1 MLNTINQYF
10 TELGT
15 IGLALN
21 SCIESFF
28 LVPPPDFL
36 LIAMDLKAP
45 QSALYFA
52 FICTIASALGGA
64 IGYFIGKFGGRPVF
78 NWLFSLL
85 SKNGD
90 KRAHE
95 QFERVEAL
103 YNKYGPQAVF
113 FAAFTPIPY
122 KVFTIASGILNM
134 NFWAFMAAS
143 IVGRGMRFFIVSAVL
158 MIFGESIKDNI
169 EFVIVGA
176 TVVII
181 AFFYILYK
189 KRKMLTAIENNRKI
203 IESSPLPIEELEEF
217 KEIKESTLV
226 K

>member
-1 MLNTINQYF
+1 MINTINQYF
-10 TELGT
+10 TDLGT
-15 IGLALN
+15 LGLALN

-36 LIAMDLKAP
+36 LIAMDLKNP
-45 QSALYFA
+45 PNALYYA
-52 FICTIASALGGA
+52 LICTIASAVGGG
-64 IGYFIGKFGGRPVF
+64 IGYLIGKFGGRPVF

-143 IVGRGMRFFIVSAVL
+143 AIGRGMRFFIVSIVL
-158 MIFGESIKDNI
+158 MVFGEKIKDNL
-169 EFVIVGA
+169 ELVILSVTA
-176 TVVII
+176 VII
-181 AFFYILYK
+181 AFFYVLYK
-189 KRKMLTAIENNRKI
+189 KRKTIANLETSKKIMENSII
-203 IESSPLPIEELEEF
+203 IEDNA
-217 KEIKESTLV
+217 ESEKDKATIQ
-226 K
+226 

>member
-10 TELGT
+10 TDSGMW
-15 IGLALN
+15 GLALN

-36 LIAMDLKAP
+36 LIAMDLKSP
-45 QSALYFA
+45 QNALNYA
-52 FICTIASALGGA
+52 FICTIASAIGGA

-78 NWLFSLL
+78 NWLFGIF
-85 SKNGD
+85 SKN
-90 KRAHE
+90 KEKTAE
-95 QFERVEAL
+95 QFKKVEAL
-103 YNKYGPQAVF
+103 YGKYGAPAVF

-143 IVGRGMRFFIVSAVL
+143 FVGRGMRFFIVSTVL
-158 MIFGESIKDNI
+158 LIFGEKIKDNI
-169 EFVIVGA
+169 ELVIIAA
-176 TVVII
+176 TAVII

-189 KRKMLTAIENNRKI
+189 KRKAVYNLENNKKI
-203 IESSPLPIEELEEF
+203 MQSGPIPVELKTPAED
-217 KEIKESTLV
+217 EISL
-226 K
+226 

>member
-64 IGYFIGKFGGRPVF
+64 IGYFIGKFGGRPV
-78 NWLFSLL
+78 
-85 SKNGD
+85 
-90 KRAHE
+90 
-95 QFERVEAL
+95 
-103 YNKYGPQAVF
+103 
-113 FAAFTPIPY
+113 
-122 KVFTIASGILNM
+122 
-134 NFWAFMAAS
+134 
-143 IVGRGMRFFIVSAVL
+143 
-158 MIFGESIKDNI
+158 
-169 EFVIVGA
+169 
-176 TVVII
+176 
-181 AFFYILYK
+181 
-189 KRKMLTAIENNRKI
+189 
-203 IESSPLPIEELEEF
+203 
-217 KEIKESTLV
+217 
-226 K
+226 